1 MDSQGTQQARV
12 SRNWKLTV
20 TAAVR
25 VFEHII
31 VGALMA
37 MIALVILL
45 STAELGWMILKDISS
60 PPFVL
65 LRINELLDIFGLFL
79 IVLIGI
85 ELLGS
90 MKTYFVKQSLHVEV
104 VLQVALISVARR
116 IIVFEIKEPSS
127 LTLVA
132 LSVLLVALA
141 VAYYFQTSRRMQL
154 AKAEKAQVPK

>member
-1 MDSQGTQQARV
+1 MPDGQSQPAKAPH
-12 SRNWKLTV
+12 NWKLSV
-20 TAAVR
+20 SSAVR
-25 VFEHII
+25 IFEHVI

-37 MIALVILL
+37 MIAVVIFL
-45 STAELGWMILKDISS
+45 STAELGWMIVKDISS
-60 PPFVL
+60 PPFAL
-65 LRINELLDIFGLFL
+65 LRIADLLDIFGLFL

-116 IIVFEIKEPSS
+116 VIVFEIKEPSN

-132 LSVLLVALA
+132 LSVLLLALA
-141 VAYYFQTSRRMQL
+141 GAYYFQTSRRIQL
-154 AKAEKAQVPK
+154 AKAEKVPKI